1 MEVKTERSGKAVLIR
16 AEGDIDLYSSPKL
29 REAIIESVR
38 TKRTPIVVNLSKV
51 TYIDSS
57 GVATLIE
64 GFQLSKEY
72 DGVVRLVGLN
82 ERVSEVF
89 KLARLHQVF
98 EICRTEAEALGI
110 QPEH

>member
-1 MEVKTERSGKAVLIR
+1 MEVKMERPGSAALIR
-16 AEGDIDLYSSPKL
+16 AEGEIDLYSSPKL
-29 REAIIESVR
+29 REAILEAVEER
-38 TKRTPIVVNLSKV
+38 RTPIVVNLMHV
-51 TYIDSS
+51 TYMDSS

-72 DGVVRLVGLN
+72 GGVVRLVGLN

-98 EICRTEAEALGI
+98 EVCKTEAEALKK
-110 QPEH
+110 QPD